1 MFISSAALVRYVLL
15 FRHVLA
21 CLFLQSNLPGMY
33 CFWHMF
39 WHVYFFTRTCQACC
53 ASRTCVFCFGQ
64 LLDWMTRLQLFVYAL
79 MTLLFTTHCLQRL
92 LHSDFTCCVFTFV
105 LPGRTDATLK
115 QFERHKLEKKESGT
129 WSLEWLHCKL
139 LVSSFNLKCQY
150 MSVYAMVGITRSKVI
165 LILFFFPF
173 PFPFAADW
181 HRPTNMQQIDNCFP
195 R

>member
-1 MFISSAALVRYVLL
+1 
-15 FRHVLA
+15 
-21 CLFLQSNLPGMY
+21 
-33 CFWHMF
+33 MF

-115 QFERHKLEKKESGT
+115 QFERHKLERKESGT
-129 WSLEWLHCKL
+129 
-139 LVSSFNLKCQY
+139 
-150 MSVYAMVGITRSKVI
+150 
-165 LILFFFPF
+165 
-173 PFPFAADW
+173 
-181 HRPTNMQQIDNCFP
+181 
-195 R
+195 